1 MTSRV
6 LLKAAS
12 GLKASSS
19 SSSLLTSS
27 AVAGSFMQT
36 LGHKS
41 VFDADRNGV
50 HKGHFFKNKFKLNVE
65 STPNRIA
72 DDVKTSSV
80 EIPTPPP
87 QFNHYNPGQ
96 TLFFLMAPRTQMFP

>member
-12 GLKASSS
+12 GIKASS

-36 LGHKS
+36 RGHKS

-72 DDVKTSSV
+72 DDVTTSSV

-96 TLFFLMAPRTQMFP
+96 TYS